1 MAQALTASDPGD
13 DVILFVTPLLRDDQ
27 HDVLA
32 NRLAARITEETL
44 GGGVP
49 RSDDP
54 GERLAN
60 DRVVRGIHDRRETEG
75 GLLVGRERRIGHWR
89 RASVRPGILASNAY
103 NHPSAAACRRGMIA
117 SDVPPGASQRT
128 GDEVCV
134 IANIPGWPPPI
145 GGTQPCCR
153 GSK

>member
-1 MAQALTASDPGD
+1 MAHALTAPDPGD
-13 DVILFVTPLLRDDQ
+13 DVILFVAPLLRDDQ
-27 HDVLA
+27 GDVLA

-60 DRVVRGIHDRRETEG
+60 DRVVRRIHDRRETEG

-89 RASVRPGILASNAY
+89 RASVRPGILASNAH
-103 NHPSAAACRRGMIA
+103 NLIA
-117 SDVPPGASQRT
+117 SDVPPGASERT

>member
-32 NRLAARITEETL
+32 DRLAARITEETL

-89 RASVRPGILASNAY
+89 RASVRPGILASNAH
-103 NHPSAAACRRGMIA
+103 NFIA
-117 SDVPPGASQRT
+117 SDVPPGASERT
-128 GDEVCV
+128 GDEGGL
-134 IANIPGWPPPI
+134 IANIQRCSPP
-145 GGTQPCCR
+145 
-153 GSK
+153 